1 MSAPHVAA
9 SHAMPGMEKGH
20 YSRLAAMIGL
30 SFVAMYV
37 LMYAMVDVLGNAL
50 PNLNQAYMAALMTA
64 PMLVLELLLMGHM
77 YANKKIN
84 AGLVIAGVLLLVLAW
99 VGIRQQV
106 AIGDEQF
113 LRSMIPHHAS
123 AILMCEKAP
132 LRDPDIQQLC
142 HQIIASQQGE
152 IDQMKAKLAA
162 LESQPR

>member
-20 YSRLAAMIGL
+20 YRRLAAMIGL

-84 AGLVIAGVLLLVLAW
+84 AGLVIGGVLLLVLAW

-152 IDQMKAKLAA
+152 IDQMKAKLAE
-162 LESQPR
+162 LGSGQR